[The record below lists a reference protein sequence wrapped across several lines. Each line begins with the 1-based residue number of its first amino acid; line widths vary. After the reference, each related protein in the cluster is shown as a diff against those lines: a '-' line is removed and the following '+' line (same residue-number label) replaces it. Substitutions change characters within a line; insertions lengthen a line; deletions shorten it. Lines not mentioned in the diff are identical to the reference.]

1 MLTAVVE
8 LLAKRVWYRGLAG
21 IRKMCS
27 GGVFPKTRA
36 THRHTRLPQEIVD
49 MIVAYLIYDLRS
61 LRVCSLTCY
70 SLYIAAVP
78 HLHHT
83 LTVGINPYV
92 CSVYAHPPR
101 YHPSQWSNRIQH
113 VNKLNLLPFV
123 KKLCICGIFIHYS
136 RGFYPEVA
144 SCSLLHKFS
153 ALSNVREL
161 AIEHLDISN
170 FTQRPQKLFRHFLPT
185 VQFLAL
191 ITPKGSHRQIIYF
204 IGLFQ
209 HLEDL
214 KLSQRYPDTK
224 LKQEYS
230 VDDLTLIP
238 HFAPPLRGRLT
249 MLFSNKMELVGDMI
263 SLFGGLRFR
272 SMDLFRVDGMQL
284 LLGACAE
291 TLESLRLY
299 LDEFDSKQL

>member
-1 MLTAVVE
+1 MVV
-8 LLAKRVWYRGLAG
+8 A
-21 IRKMCS
+21 
-27 GGVFPKTRA
+27 
-36 THRHTRLPQEIVD
+36 H
-49 MIVAYLIYDLRS
+49 LIYDVRS
-61 LRVCSLTCY
+61 LRACSLTCY

-92 CSVYAHPPR
+92 HSLQARPPT
-101 YHPSQWSNRIQH
+101 YPSRWSNCIQH
-113 VNKLNLLPFV
+113 TNKLDLLPFV
-123 KKLCICGIFIHYS
+123 KKLRICDTFVYCFSGL
-136 RGFYPEVA
+136 YPELA
-144 SCSLLHKFS
+144 SCSLLHKFP

-161 AIEHLDISN
+161 LIEYLDIST
-170 FTQRPQKLFRHFLPT
+170 FTQRPQQLFRHFLPT
-185 VQFLAL
+185 VQSLAL
-191 ITPKGSHRQIIYF
+191 MKPKGSHRQIIYF

-214 KLSQRYPDTK
+214 ELHPRDPE

-249 MLFSNKMELVGDMI
+249 ILFSNKVELVGDMI

-272 SMDLFRVDGMQL
+272 SMHLSFVDGMQL

-291 TLESLRLY
+291 TLETLRLHLSNFY
-299 LDEFDSKQL
+299 CKQL

>member
-1 MLTAVVE
+1 
-8 LLAKRVWYRGLAG
+8 
-21 IRKMCS
+21 
-27 GGVFPKTRA
+27 
-36 THRHTRLPQEIVD
+36 
-49 MIVAYLIYDLRS
+49 MIIAYLFYDVRTLRA
-61 LRVCSLTCY
+61 CSLTCY

-83 LTVGINPYV
+83 LTVDINSYL
-92 CSVYAHPPR
+92 CSLQARPPT
-101 YHPSQWSNRIQH
+101 YHSSQWTNHIQH
-113 VNKLNLLPFV
+113 MNKLDLLPFV
-123 KKLCICGIFIHYS
+123 KKLRICGTQIGH
-136 RGFYPEVA
+136 RHGFYPELA
-144 SCSLLHKFS
+144 SYSLLHKFS

-161 AIEHLDISN
+161 LIEYLDISN
-170 FTQRPQKLFRHFLPT
+170 FTQRPQRLFCHFLPT
-185 VQFLAL
+185 VQSLAL
-191 ITPKGSHRQIIYF
+191 IKPKGSHRQIIYF

-214 KLSQRYPDTK
+214 NLQPKFPK

-249 MLFSNKMELVGDMI
+249 MLFSNKVELVGDMI

-272 SMDLFRVDGMQL
+272 SMDLYCVDGMRL

-291 TLESLRLY
+291 TLETLRLH
-299 LDEFDSKQL
+299 LEDLNRKQL